1 MKNPMMQDFVI
12 RGSQLL
18 TLKLKFESHMGK
30 MKKSALPQVLF

>member
-1 MKNPMMQDFVI
+1 MQDFVI

-18 TLKLKFESHMGK
+18 ILELKFESGKGK